1 MFLKITITYLTMI
14 FILTF
19 FGRNYCEATTIEVSQ
34 KLSIQLPIFP
44 EAEGFGVTTPAGRG
58 GKIIRVTTLS
68 DNGKGS
74 LREALEAEGPRVIV
88 FEVAGI
94 IDLNKHLYIHNPF
107 VTIAGQT
114 APSPGITITNASLAI
129 RTHDVLIQHLRIRV
143 GDRIE
148 GPEPGDRDGIKM
160 QGLPIAPSE
169 VFNVVIDHCSIS
181 WAIDEGISLW
191 YRGIHDVTIS
201 NSIISENLS
210 HSLHPKGEHSKG
222 MLIGDHAQRVAVI
235 RNLFAHNR
243 TRNPAVKGSA
253 SALIVNNLIYNP
265 GTMVIRL
272 ADYEKTG
279 PSCVSIVGN
288 VVLKGPSSQKKVKTV
303 YISKRI
309 DPGTAIYLSSNS
321 LQSGTEYLS
330 SLSNVQKRNVI
341 QLTKPIIWIDSL
353 TVLKEMHV
361 KGWVLANSGAR
372 PWDRD
377 IVDKRVVKDVMAG
390 SGRIIDSQDEVGG
403 FPIIKPIHRKLN
415 LPADPNKDDDGDGY
429 TNLEEWLHKLSTN
442 I

>member
-1 MFLKITITYLTMI
+1 MI
-14 FILTF
+14 FILAF
-19 FGRNYCEATTIEVSQ
+19 FGRNYCEATTMEDPRN
-34 KLSIQLPIFP
+34 LSIRLPIFP

-94 IDLNKHLYIHNPF
+94 INLNKHLYTRNPF

-129 RTHDVLIQHLRIRV
+129 MTHDVLIQHLRIRI

-148 GPEPGDRDGIKM
+148 GPKPDDRDGIKI
-160 QGLPIAPSE
+160 QGLPIASSE

-181 WAIDEGISLW
+181 WAIDEGVSLW
-191 YRGIHDVTIS
+191 YKGIHDVTIS

-222 MLIGDHAQRVAVI
+222 MLIGDRAQRVSVI

-243 TRNPAVKGSA
+243 TRNPAVKGGA

-265 GTMVIRL
+265 GTMAIRL
-272 ADYEKTG
+272 VGVEKTG
-279 PSCVSIVGN
+279 PLHVSIVGN
-288 VVLKGPSSQKKVKTV
+288 VVHRGPSSKTKLKTV
-303 YISKRI
+303 YVKRM
-309 DPGTAIYLSSNS
+309 DPRTTIYLSSNR
-321 LQSGTEYLS
+321 LQSGTKSFL
-330 SLSNVQKRNVI
+330 SLSNIKKSNFI
-341 QLTKPIIWIDSL
+341 LLNKPTIWINPL
-353 TVLKEMHV
+353 TVLEEMNV
-361 KGWVLANSGAR
+361 KDWVLANSGAR

-377 IVDKRVVKDVMAG
+377 RVDKRVVKDVMTG
-390 SGRIIDSQDEVGG
+390 GGRIIDSQNDVGG
-403 FPIIKPIHRKLN
+403 FPVIKPVYRKLS
-415 LPADPNKDDDGDGY
+415 LPANPNKDDDGDGY
-429 TNLEEWLHKLSTN
+429 TNLEEWLHKLSTEVGR
-442 I
+442 